1 MVEST
6 CQITAVDTYRV
17 QILPLNVGAADLI
30 AASDL
35 NEGIGFAAFV
45 SRGKTHCAYHNNVQ
59 HIEPQPLPA
68 R

>member
-1 MVEST
+1 M
-6 CQITAVDTYRV
+6 TAVDTYRV

-45 SRGKTHCAYHNNVQ
+45 NLVRDEKKQGLLAETLRIVRTFQ
-59 HIEPQPLPA
+59 
-68 R
+68 